1 VNKTVAIVGTAGSTR
16 DLAPY
21 QNNSIDIWMF
31 NAQVLADWAKRV
43 DLIIEVH
50 KPETFMLVST
60 IYTQWLKANTN
71 IPVYM
76 QDVHP
81 DVTASVKFPLQEIVD
96 KYCSKFERGTKGK
109 ITYFTSSVCYAIAL
123 AIYMG
128 YERIEMY
135 GVDMANNTEYIYQR
149 DGIALWFGIAIGLGI
164 EVYIPRDCAMFADTS
179 YGADSQDDVLSR
191 EEFERIASELQPLV
205 EETFGALKKA
215 EGTVDGILG
224 ELEALKAAGNVP
236 PEKLD
241 EVGARYSIAMNEHMQ
256 CIADYASMSSQY
268 RLARQLQQKVERQM
282 EAAGKAQMIHAL
294 KQEWKP

>member
-1 VNKTVAIVGTAGSTR
+1 
-16 DLAPY
+16 
-21 QNNSIDIWMF
+21 
-31 NAQVLADWAKRV
+31 
-43 DLIIEVH
+43 
-50 KPETFMLVST
+50 
-60 IYTQWLKANTN
+60 
-71 IPVYM
+71 
-76 QDVHP
+76 
-81 DVTASVKFPLQEIVD
+81 
-96 KYCSKFERGTKGK
+96 
-109 ITYFTSSVCYAIAL
+109 
-123 AIYMG
+123 
-128 YERIEMY
+128 
-135 GVDMANNTEYIYQR
+135 
-149 DGIALWFGIAIGLGI
+149 
-164 EVYIPRDCAMFADTS
+164 
-179 YGADSQDDVLSR
+179 
-191 EEFERIASELQPLV
+191 LV